1 MCLKGFG
8 ENLPT
13 HFPTLDLLAV
23 LHLVQEPEAY
33 LRLLKKSL
41 EKDAGG
47 PALPF
52 FSVQLPEPLEG
63 LVPISSHKISA
74 PALSQERQAFHWD
87 LPRKEVMA
95 ARDKGLALVIEFFR
109 YEFPAPA
116 EAVRTYTQN
125 FTLHALIRNKQL
137 TLIAHRAT
145 KTRPFPFMDMRLR
158 PLLASRTP
166 RSPTAPRWRCQ
177 SCRSRLRAGSLP
189 NQASRV
195 RSPIWP

>member
-116 EAVRTYTQN
+116 EAVRTYTQ
-125 FTLHALIRNKQL
+125 THACTRTILPYPKLHNKQL
-137 TLIAHRAT
+137 TLLAHRAT
-145 KTRPFPFMDMRLR
+145 KTQPYPSMAMRLR

-177 SCRSRLRAGSLP
+177 SCRSRL
-189 NQASRV
+189 
-195 RSPIWP
+195 